1 MNMLDSTKR
10 MFSEIASCSQ
20 KEGCKIPRTFNKF
33 PGFPKILF
41 GGFPESGG
49 NKQEVRNPA
58 TRISGNTKEFIE
70 SSWNYETLLRRH
82 SEIMLTKQI
91 IPSYQGIRSISLE
104 MVIQEKAI
112 PQLAGWQFYY

>member
-33 PGFPKILF
+33 PGFPKILV
-41 GGFPESGG
+41 GGG
-49 NKQEVRNPA
+49 NKQEVRNPP

-112 PQLAGWQFYY
+112 PQLAGLQFYY